1 MIRRFVLLL
10 SLVFLVSLAAG
21 TRANA
26 QDTGDKV
33 EIYGGYSYFHLENAP
48 GSSNL
53 NGWILSGQ
61 YKFNSWLGGVGEF
74 SGDYGDSQSVH
85 SFLFGPQVSFPAR
98 ISPFAHVLIG
108 GAHYSAPGYGDT
120 SFAAELGG
128 GFDAK
133 IAPAFSWRIFEGDY
147 EITRF
152 GGATQNNAKF
162 STGIIIRF

>member
-33 EIYGGYSYFHLENAP
+33 EVYGGYSYFHLENAP

-74 SGDYGDSQSVH
+74 TGDYGDSQSVH
-85 SFLFGPQVSFPAR
+85 TFLFGPQVSFRRASR
-98 ISPFAHVLIG
+98 HSR
-108 GAHYSAPGYGDT
+108 T
-120 SFAAELGG
+120 C
-128 GFDAK
+128 
-133 IAPAFSWRIFEGDY
+133 
-147 EITRF
+147 
-152 GGATQNNAKF
+152 
-162 STGIIIRF
+162 